1 MFPPNHI
8 LAIAIG
14 GALGSVLRYV
24 LSTSVQNALGRDFPY
39 GTLLVNLV
47 GCLAMGVLF
56 TVFLERAMHEGAWRA
71 GLVIGV
77 LGGFTTFSAYSMETV
92 LLLEEGA
99 YGRAAVYAAAS
110 VILCVGATVV
120 GVRLAKF
127 I

>member
-24 LSTSVQNALGRDFPY
+24 LATSVQNILGRDFPY

-56 TVFLERAMHEGAWRA
+56 TVFLERAMHESVWRA

-77 LGGFTTFSAYSMETV
+77 LGGFTTFSAFSMETV
-92 LLLEEGA
+92 LLLAEGA
-99 YGRAAVYAAAS
+99 YGRAAMYITAS

>member
-24 LSTSVQNALGRDFPY
+24 LSTSVQSALGRDFPY

-47 GCLAMGVLF
+47 GCLAMGVIF

>member
-47 GCLAMGVLF
+47 GCLAMGMLF
-56 TVFLERAMHEGAWRA
+56 TVFLERAMHESAWRA

-77 LGGFTTFSAYSMETV
+77 LGGFTTFSAFSMETV

-99 YGRAAVYAAAS
+99 YGRAAVYAVAS

-120 GVRLAKF
+120 GIRLAKF
-127 I
+127 F

>member
-24 LSTSVQNALGRDFPY
+24 LSTSVQSVLGRDFPY

-56 TVFLERAMHEGAWRA
+56 TVFLERVMHEGAWRA

-77 LGGFTTFSAYSMETV
+77 LGGFTTFSAFSMETV

-99 YGRAAVYAAAS
+99 YARAAAYVAAS
-110 VILCVGATVV
+110 VLLCVGATVA